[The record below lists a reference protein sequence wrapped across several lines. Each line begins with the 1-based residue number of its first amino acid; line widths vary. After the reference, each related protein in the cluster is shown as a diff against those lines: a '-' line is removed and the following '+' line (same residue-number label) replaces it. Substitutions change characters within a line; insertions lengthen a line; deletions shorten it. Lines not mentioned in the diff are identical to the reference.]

1 MFMGKPTSR
10 IPTGSFYLRE
20 GRTVKGDEGIIY
32 LRYFVCG
39 KYIEHSTDIKI
50 ATDEWNKKT
59 RQVTPANKDWKRIN
73 AKLQS
78 IKAGFDGKIEA
89 YKRPLTVRVMTDIL
103 AGRELENEISKEKDF
118 IEFALEHNNMR
129 YELDQISYSTYD
141 NNRLY
146 ILGFQRYLREKEN
159 KDVLPLCD
167 LNIDIFNRYI
177 NYRLVEKKN
186 TKEGIN
192 KMLAPM
198 FFAVRYAA
206 DNELI
211 PTKTAAIICAN
222 YLEVKD
228 RKYKSKVDE
237 KQIRYLTPEQM
248 RALVNV
254 RNELP
259 HQRTREIL
267 DIFLFAFHACG
278 MRVSDIITLEWEHI
292 DWERKE
298 IVKNYFKTKTAGNIP
313 LTDPAIEI
321 LLRWKKYKRNKRF
334 VFDLLPEK
342 FNLKDPKA
350 LKNARL
356 SKNRTLQQSLK
367 SVGNK
372 IGLKFNMTMHVA
384 RHTFAVMS
392 IKKGVSIHMVSRLMG
407 HSSVLVTEKVYAEFL
422 PSEINK
428 IVREELSFSFG

>member
-1 MFMGKPTSR
+1 MGKPTSR

-146 ILGFQRYLREKEN
+146 ILGFQRYLRDKEK
-159 KDVLPLCD
+159 KDILPLCD

-422 PSEINK
+422 PSEISK

>member
-1 MFMGKPTSR
+1 MGKSTSR
-10 IPTGSFYLRE
+10 IPAGSFYLRE

-50 ATDEWNKKT
+50 ATDEWDKRT

-78 IKAGFDGKIEA
+78 IKAGFDGRIEA

-118 IEFALEHNNMR
+118 VEYALEHNTMR

-146 ILGFQRYLREKEN
+146 ILGFQRYLRDKEK

-248 RALVNV
+248 KALVNV

>member
-1 MFMGKPTSR
+1 MGKPTSR

-146 ILGFQRYLREKEN
+146 IIGFQRYLRDKEK

-167 LNIDIFNRYI
+167 LTIDIFNRYI

-248 RALVNV
+248 KALVNV

-422 PSEINK
+422 PSEISK

>member
-1 MFMGKPTSR
+1 MGKSTSR
-10 IPTGSFYLRE
+10 IPAGSFYLRE

-50 ATDEWNKKT
+50 ATDEWDKRT
-59 RQVTPANKDWKRIN
+59 RQVTTANKDWKRIN

-78 IKAGFDGKIEA
+78 IKAGFDGRIEA

-118 IEFALEHNNMR
+118 VEYALEHNTMR

-177 NYRLVEKKN
+177 NYRLVKVKN

-192 KMLAPM
+192 KMLAPL

-248 RALVNV
+248 KALVNV

-278 MRVSDIITLEWEHI
+278 MRVSDIITLEWDHI
-292 DWERKE
+292 DWEKKE

-334 VFDLLPEK
+334 VFDLLPEN

-422 PSEINK
+422 PSEISK
-428 IVREELSFSFG
+428 IVREELSFNFG

>member
-1 MFMGKPTSR
+1 MGKPTSR

-146 ILGFQRYLREKEN
+146 IIGFQRYLRDKEK

-248 RALVNV
+248 KALVNV

-278 MRVSDIITLEWEHI
+278 MRVSDIITLEWSHI
-292 DWERKE
+292 DWEKKE
-298 IVKNYFKTKTAGNIP
+298 IVKNYFKTKTVGNIP

>member
-1 MFMGKPTSR
+1 MGKSTSR
-10 IPTGSFYLRE
+10 IPVGSFYLRA

-50 ATDEWNKKT
+50 ATDEWDKRT
-59 RQVTPANKDWKRIN
+59 RQVTSANKDWKRIN

-89 YKRPLTVRVMTDIL
+89 YKRPLTVRVMTGIL
-103 AGRELENEISKEKDF
+103 AGQELENEISKEKDF
-118 IEFALEHNNMR
+118 IEYALEHNTMR
-129 YELDQISYSTYD
+129 YELDQISFSTYD

-146 ILGFQRYLREKEN
+146 ILGFQRYLRDKEK

-177 NYRLVEKKN
+177 NYRLIEVKN

-192 KMLAPM
+192 KMLSPM
-198 FFAVRYAA
+198 YFAVRYAA

-211 PTKTAAIICAN
+211 PTKTATVIGSN

-248 RALVNV
+248 KALVNV

-278 MRVSDIITLEWEHI
+278 MRVSDIITLEWDHI
-292 DWERKE
+292 DWEKKE

-334 VFDLLPEK
+334 VFDLLPEN

-422 PSEINK
+422 PSEISK

>member
-1 MFMGKPTSR
+1 MGKTKSK
-10 IPTGSFYLRE
+10 IPTGSYYLRK
-20 GRTVKGDEGIIY
+20 GRTVKGNDGIIY

-50 ATDEWNKKT
+50 TADEWDDNS
-59 RQVTPANKDWKRIN
+59 RQITSANKDWKRLN
-73 AKLQS
+73 AKLLA
-78 IKAGFDGKIEA
+78 IKAGIDGKIEA
-89 YKRPLTVRVMTDIL
+89 YEKPLTPRVMSDIL
-103 AGRELENEISKEKDF
+103 AGRELENEISKKKDF
-118 IEFALEHNNMR
+118 IEFALEHNTMR
-129 YELDQISYSTYD
+129 YELEQISYSTYD

-146 ILGFQRYLREKEN
+146 ILGFQRYLRDKEK
-159 KDVLPLCD
+159 KDALPLCD

-177 NYRLVEKKN
+177 NYRLVEVKN

-192 KMLAPM
+192 KMLSPM
-198 FFAVRYAA
+198 YMAVKYAA
-206 DNELI
+206 DNGLI
-211 PTKTAAIICAN
+211 PMRTGAIIHAN
-222 YLEVKD
+222 YLEVKV
-228 RKYKSKVDE
+228 RKYKPEVDE

-248 RALVNV
+248 KALVKV

-267 DIFLFAFHACG
+267 DIFLFAFYACG
-278 MRVSDIITLEWEHI
+278 MRVSDIITLEWSHI
-292 DWERKE
+292 DWEKKE

-313 LTDPAIEI
+313 LTDSAIEI
-321 LLRWKKYKRNKRF
+321 LERWKGYKRNRRF
-334 VFDLLPEK
+334 VFDLLPED

-392 IKKGVSIHMVSRLMG
+392 IRKGVNIHMVSRLMG
-407 HSSVLVTEKVYAEFL
+407 HSSVLVTEKVYADFL
-422 PSEINK
+422 PSEISK
-428 IVREELSFSFG
+428 VVRDELSFNFG

>member
-1 MFMGKPTSR
+1 MGKSTSR
-10 IPTGSFYLRE
+10 IPAGSFYLRE

-50 ATDEWNKKT
+50 ATDEWDKRT

-78 IKAGFDGKIEA
+78 IKAGFDGRIEA

-118 IEFALEHNNMR
+118 VEYALEHNTMR

-177 NYRLVEKKN
+177 NYRLVKVKN

-192 KMLAPM
+192 KMLAPL

-248 RALVNV
+248 KALVNV

-278 MRVSDIITLEWEHI
+278 MRVSDIITLEWSHI
-292 DWERKE
+292 DWEKKE

-367 SVGNK
+367 SIGNK

-422 PSEINK
+422 PSEISK

>member
-146 ILGFQRYLREKEN
+146 ILGFQRYLRDKEK

-313 LTDPAIEI
+313 LTDPAIDI

-392 IKKGVSIHMVSRLMG
+392 IKKGVSIHMISRLMG

-422 PSEINK
+422 PSEISK

>member
-146 ILGFQRYLREKEN
+146 IIGFQRYLRDKEK

-248 RALVNV
+248 KALVNV

>member
-1 MFMGKPTSR
+1 MGKPTSR

-146 ILGFQRYLREKEN
+146 ILGFQRYLRDKEK

-248 RALVNV
+248 KALVNV

>member
-1 MFMGKPTSR
+1 MGKPTSR

-146 ILGFQRYLREKEN
+146 ILGFQRYLRDKEK

-292 DWERKE
+292 DWEREE

-422 PSEINK
+422 PSEISK

>member
-1 MFMGKPTSR
+1 MGKPTSR

-146 ILGFQRYLREKEN
+146 IIGFQRYLRDKEK

-211 PTKTAAIICAN
+211 PTKAAAIICAN

-248 RALVNV
+248 KALVNV

>member
-146 ILGFQRYLREKEN
+146 IIGFQRYLRDKEK

-248 RALVNV
+248 KALVNV

-422 PSEINK
+422 PSEISK

>member
-1 MFMGKPTSR
+1 MGKPTSR

-89 YKRPLTVRVMTDIL
+89 YKRPLTFRVMTDIL

-118 IEFALEHNNMR
+118 IEFALEHNKMR

-146 ILGFQRYLREKEN
+146 ILGFQRYLRDKEK

-248 RALVNV
+248 KALVNV

-422 PSEINK
+422 PSEISK
-428 IVREELSFSFG
+428 IVREELSFNFG

>member
-1 MFMGKPTSR
+1 MGKPTSR

-146 ILGFQRYLREKEN
+146 ILGFQRYLRDKEK

-192 KMLAPM
+192 KMLTPM

-248 RALVNV
+248 KALVNV

-313 LTDPAIEI
+313 LTDQAIEI

-367 SVGNK
+367 AVGNK

-422 PSEINK
+422 PSEISK
-428 IVREELSFSFG
+428 IVREELSFNFG

>member
-1 MFMGKPTSR
+1 MGKPTSR

-146 ILGFQRYLREKEN
+146 IIGFQRYLRDKEK

-248 RALVNV
+248 KALVNV

>member
-1 MFMGKPTSR
+1 MGKPTSR

-146 ILGFQRYLREKEN
+146 ILGFQRYLRDKEK

-407 HSSVLVTEKVYAEFL
+407 HSSVLVTEKVYAVFL
-422 PSEINK
+422 PSEISK

>member
-1 MFMGKPTSR
+1 MGKPTSR

-146 ILGFQRYLREKEN
+146 ILGFQRYLRDKEK

-313 LTDPAIEI
+313 LTDPAIDI

-392 IKKGVSIHMVSRLMG
+392 IKKGVSIHMISRLMG

-422 PSEINK
+422 PSEISK

>member
-1 MFMGKPTSR
+1 MGKPTSR

-50 ATDEWNKKT
+50 ATYEWNKKT

-146 ILGFQRYLREKEN
+146 IIGFQRYLRDKEK

-248 RALVNV
+248 KALVNV

-422 PSEINK
+422 PSEISK

>member
-1 MFMGKPTSR
+1 MGKPTSR

-146 ILGFQRYLREKEN
+146 IIGFQRYLRDKEK

>member
-1 MFMGKPTSR
+1 M
-10 IPTGSFYLRE
+10 Y
-20 GRTVKGDEGIIY
+20 
-32 LRYFVCG
+32 
-39 KYIEHSTDIKI
+39 
-50 ATDEWNKKT
+50 
-59 RQVTPANKDWKRIN
+59 
-73 AKLQS
+73 
-78 IKAGFDGKIEA
+78 
-89 YKRPLTVRVMTDIL
+89 
-103 AGRELENEISKEKDF
+103 
-118 IEFALEHNNMR
+118 
-129 YELDQISYSTYD
+129 
-141 NNRLY
+141 
-146 ILGFQRYLREKEN
+146 
-159 KDVLPLCD
+159 
-167 LNIDIFNRYI
+167 
-177 NYRLVEKKN
+177 
-186 TKEGIN
+186 
-192 KMLAPM
+192 
-198 FFAVRYAA
+198 FAVRYAA

-211 PTKTAAIICAN
+211 PTKTATVIGSN

-248 RALVNV
+248 KALVNV

-278 MRVSDIITLEWEHI
+278 MRVSDIITLEWDHI
-292 DWERKE
+292 DWEKKE

-334 VFDLLPEK
+334 VFDLLPEN

>member
-1 MFMGKPTSR
+1 MGKPTSR

-146 ILGFQRYLREKEN
+146 IIGFQRYLRDKEK

-248 RALVNV
+248 KALVNV

-422 PSEINK
+422 PSEISK

>member
-248 RALVNV
+248 KALVNV

-422 PSEINK
+422 PSEISK

>member
-1 MFMGKPTSR
+1 MGKPTSR

-146 ILGFQRYLREKEN
+146 IIGFQRYLGDKEK

-248 RALVNV
+248 KALVNV